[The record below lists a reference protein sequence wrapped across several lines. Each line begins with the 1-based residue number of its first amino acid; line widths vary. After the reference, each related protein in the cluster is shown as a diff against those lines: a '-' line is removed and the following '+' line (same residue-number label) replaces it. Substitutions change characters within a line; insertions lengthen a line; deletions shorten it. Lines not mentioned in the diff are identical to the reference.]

1 PFWIYVPVL
10 LLAFLP
16 WSVFAPQA
24 MTALGDRRARRAL
37 VAWIAIPLVFF
48 SVAATKLPHYILP
61 VFPPLALLVSARWP
75 AGSGAP
81 GCRRCLPVISL
92 LLLTSGFPLAA
103 ILAPA
108 LWRAF
113 IPRSLVLTVA
123 VLPLGAAA
131 ALLTARWP
139 RVVFVS
145 LLFSMGLFG
154 SLSFGWSLPALGE
167 HRVVPLMGR
176 LLNEVAGVPTYSYRF
191 LEPGLLFYGGGRSA
205 REQEQP

>member
-1 PFWIYVPVL
+1 
-10 LLAFLP
+10 
-16 WSVFAPQA
+16 
-24 MTALGDRRARRAL
+24 
-37 VAWIAIPLVFF
+37 
-48 SVAATKLPHYILP
+48 
-61 VFPPLALLVSARWP
+61 
-75 AGSGAP
+75 
-81 GCRRCLPVISL
+81 
-92 LLLTSGFPLAA
+92 
-103 ILAPA
+103 A

-131 ALLTARWP
+131 ALLTGRWP

-191 LEPGLLFYGGGRSA
+191 RDPGLLFYGGRTIESLDSPDQVARLARRGRFVIVV
-205 REQEQP
+205 REQDASEVRRAAGVPLRVVGIRNGFCEDSGLLTLIVMTGG